1 MAVNVVVLAGGL
13 GTRLRSDSP
22 KAVASLAGRALILRA
37 LDSVRTLK
45 PQRVVVV
52 VAHSDSETP
61 AVVREEFP
69 EVGFA
74 VQRKARGTGDA
85 AAAGVAEVSG
95 AGATVVM
102 FVDAPLVTGGTLRK
116 LVGDSARRWS
126 GGIMRPAA
134 GAAGRVNGG
143 GGLSLLVF
151 CADDPKGYGRVVRD
165 SEGRV
170 CSVVEEREATPTV
183 RKIREVFAGPLCA
196 PADWLRTALAKV
208 RPVRRGGEVY
218 LTGLPALA
226 VADGIPVATVSCDE
240 TEAMGVNS
248 SVELSRAE
256 SVWRGREVARL
267 QARGVVFADPL
278 RADIRGTVRGGRGA
292 FVDINAVFV
301 GDVKLGAGCVV
312 GANCVLENSS
322 VGPRAVV
329 HPFSHLCG
337 AVVGGGCEVGPFA
350 RLRPGAKLGEGA
362 KVGNFVEVKNAALGA
377 GVKAGHLAYLGDAT
391 VGAGANIG
399 AGVITCNYD
408 GAKKSR
414 TIVGEGAFVGS
425 GSQLVAPVSVGARSY
440 VAAGSAITRDVSED
454 ALAFARARQSER
466 KNGAKARRRKN
477 VRNHRSD

>member
-52 VAHSDSETP
+52 VAASDSETP

-74 VQRKARGTGDA
+74 VQKKARGTGDA

-134 GAAGRVNGG
+134 GAAGRVKGG
-143 GGLSLLVF
+143 VSLLVF
-151 CADDPKGYGRVVRD
+151 HADNPKGYGRVVRNSD
-165 SEGRV
+165 GEV
-170 CSVVEEREATPTV
+170 CGIVEEREATPAV

-256 SVWRGREVARL
+256 SVWRSREVARL

-466 KNGAKARRRKN
+466 KNGAKARQRKN

>member
-1 MAVNVVVLAGGL
+1 M
-13 GTRLRSDSP
+13 RSDSP

-37 LDSVRTLK
+37 LDSVRGLK

-134 GAAGRVNGG
+134 GAAGRVKGG
-143 GGLSLLVF
+143 VSLLVF
-151 CADDPKGYGRVVRD
+151 HADNPKGYGRVVRD

-256 SVWRGREVARL
+256 SVWRSREVARL

-278 RADIRGTVRGGRGA
+278 RADVRGTVRGGRGA

-337 AVVGGGCEVGPFA
+337 AVVGDGCEVGPFA

-414 TIVGEGAFVGS
+414 TVVGAGAFVGS